1 MPIFLRKLIGNV
13 FFFPSVI
20 FAVCVWRIFVPQLPS
35 NSGLGWDGYRY
46 FTLVSEG
53 LQSSSLDSYL
63 VLRIFPLL
71 LIHIVFK
78 LFGIAF
84 APASV
89 ILAFKIMNTILITCS
104 VWMVKKIFEHY
115 KLSLTS
121 QLIGMVIVF
130 LNYAVLNFTFYYPV
144 MTDTPAFFLSVAL
157 FFFFIRGEL
166 LNIALVGLIGAFTFP
181 VLLPMA
187 LALILFP
194 NKNIEFVPLKKTSLF
209 VLGCVCCAYAL
220 VMGWYLIFVK
230 QEKVDLLYALPLS
243 YGMLP
248 VSFFSVALLYYFMPL
263 VLGNKT
269 FLRLGYFRS
278 QFSANRIVLVAV
290 VLIFFALVRAA
301 IPVNSTSEYTSLY
314 HQIKIHLFYAFQ
326 RPMITVVNH
335 FNYYGSI
342 MLLLI
347 LFWKKFAVFISRFGL
362 GMAMSILFIFLVFA
376 MKPES
381 RALIFFF
388 PWLMILMS
396 LFLGQY
402 KFGSTFYLLILL
414 INFAT
419 AKLWLFFNYDDNSGN
434 ILPDGTIDFPNQWFF
449 MNLGIWETEK
459 VWLWLGISAV
469 VCLCLLIFSLYNIT
483 FGKKAIL
490 FYKNYNPINL

>member
-1 MPIFLRKLIGNV
+1 MPIFLRKLIGSA
-13 FFFPSVI
+13 FFFPTVI

-53 LQSSSLDSYL
+53 LQSSTLDSYL

-71 LIHIVFK
+71 LIHIAFK

-104 VWMVKKIFEHY
+104 AWMVRKIFEHY

-157 FFFFIRGEL
+157 FYFFVRGEL
-166 LNIALVGLIGAFTFP
+166 LNIALVGLMGAFTFP

-209 VLGCVCCAYAL
+209 VLGCVCCAYVL
-220 VMGWYLIFVK
+220 IMGYYLIFVK

-248 VSFFSVALLYYFMPL
+248 VSFFSIALLYYFMPM

-269 FLRLGYFRS
+269 FLSSGYFRS
-278 QFSANRIVLVAV
+278 QLSANRLVLVAF
-290 VLIFFALVRAA
+290 VLVAFALVRAA
-301 IPVNSTSEYTSLY
+301 IPVNSTSEYTTLY
-314 HQIKIHLFYAFQ
+314 HQIKVPLFYAFQ

-335 FNYYGSI
+335 FNYFGSI

-362 GMAMSILFIFLVFA
+362 GIAASVLFVFLVFF

-388 PWLMILMS
+388 PWLMILIS

-402 KFGSTFYLLILL
+402 KFGSAFYFLILL

-419 AKLWLFFNYDDNSGN
+419 AKLWLFFEYDDYSRKL
-434 ILPDGTIDFPNQWFF
+434 LPDGTIDFPNQWFF
-449 MNLGIWETEK
+449 MNLGIWETEY
-459 VWLWLGISAV
+459 VWLWLCFAAITCLAFLF
-469 VCLCLLIFSLYNIT
+469 LCLYRIRFY
-483 FGKKAIL
+483 KKEIL
-490 FYKNYNPINL
+490 FYKKYSTISL